1 MFSLLKC
8 GHSCQIPCSC
18 LTSEQSISRADND
31 GAGYFIKAII
41 YKVLPT
47 PLHLMNHLM
56 AASHWSMTS
65 NTGLWLAACPSHHV
79 ITPRVLT
86 KMVLMDQDGQDTIT
100 SHLPGPPSL
109 WFWLIVPNIIP
120 GAQSGQGW
128 WDRFICLFT
137 LLDDD
142 MKVLSANQRPVRGP
156 VTNQKMTQG
165 QVTARWVMTLPRCQL
180 SSDSALCEPFVSL
193 GLSSP
198 INIHN
203 HHF

>member
-1 MFSLLKC
+1 
-8 GHSCQIPCSC
+8 
-18 LTSEQSISRADND
+18 
-31 GAGYFIKAII
+31 
-41 YKVLPT
+41 
-47 PLHLMNHLM
+47 MNHLM
-56 AASHWSMTS
+56 AASHWSMAS
-65 NTGLWLAACPSHHV
+65 NTGLWLAACPGHHV

-120 GAQSGQGW
+120 GAQGRGDEIDSFVYWLSWMIRWRSYQPIRGQWGGQWPIRGW
-128 WDRFICLFT
+128 HGVRWQPDELWPCLGVSS
-137 LLDDD
+137 L
-142 MKVLSANQRPVRGP
+142 
-156 VTNQKMTQG
+156 
-165 QVTARWVMTLPRCQL
+165 
-180 SSDSALCEPFVSL
+180 SDSAQCEPFVSL